1 MALEHTLHIRV
12 RYPEVDAMGYLHH
25 SRFFQYFEM
34 GRVELLRARGI
45 SYAELER
52 QGVFFVVVKV
62 ECKYRAAARY
72 DEELTLLTRVTRQA
86 HVRIDHAYELRR
98 GTTLLAEASTT
109 IACVDR
115 EGRLREIPQELRR
128 ET

>member
-1 MALEHTLHIRV
+1 MAPIEHTMTIRV

-34 GRVELLRARGI
+34 GRVELLRSRGI

-52 QGVFFVVVKV
+52 RGVFFVVVKV

-72 DEELTLLTRVTRQA
+72 DDELTLLTRVTRQA

-98 GTTLLAEASTT
+98 GTTLLAQASTT

-115 EGRLREIPQELRR
+115 EGRLQAIPEGLGK
-128 ET
+128 